1 MLITSLD
8 ISNYLSLIRIKNIVK
23 RTPYAPPVC
32 EFNNYLAANYIL
44 AGSDLTDDGAGDF
57 LQPGDEYT
65 F

>member
-1 MLITSLD
+1 MQAIV
-8 ISNYLSLIRIKNIVK
+8 IKLLN
-23 RTPYAPPVC
+23 YAPPAC

>member
-1 MLITSLD
+1 MQAIVIKLLI
-8 ISNYLSLIRIKNIVK
+8 
-23 RTPYAPPVC
+23 YAPPAC

-44 AGSDLTDDGAGDF
+44 AGSDLTDDGAGGF